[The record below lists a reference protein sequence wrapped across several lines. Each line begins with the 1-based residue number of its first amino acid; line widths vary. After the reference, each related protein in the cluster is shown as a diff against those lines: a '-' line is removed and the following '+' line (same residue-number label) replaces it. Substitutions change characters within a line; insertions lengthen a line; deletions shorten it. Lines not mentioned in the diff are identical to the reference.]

1 MNAPNKARRR
11 ICRHVSGDGS
21 SLIHNVNGYTTFECS
36 VPADRPV
43 RSAFGYHDGI
53 ERTATRVFPI
63 VYDRS
68 TFPCRGLF
76 LGCYV
81 LLQLLDKAW
90 LIPKRYRLIK
100 TFAQFFLI
108 VASRVM
114 VQMLRNV
121 SLGFGWIP

>member
-1 MNAPNKARRR
+1 MNAPIKARRR
-11 ICRHVSGDGS
+11 ICGHVSGDGS

-68 TFPCRGLF
+68 TFPCRIIFGL
-76 LGCYV
+76 LCLAATARQGMA
-81 LLQLLDKAW
+81 DTKAISFNKDIRPI
-90 LIPKRYRLIK
+90 LS
-100 TFAQFFLI
+100 I